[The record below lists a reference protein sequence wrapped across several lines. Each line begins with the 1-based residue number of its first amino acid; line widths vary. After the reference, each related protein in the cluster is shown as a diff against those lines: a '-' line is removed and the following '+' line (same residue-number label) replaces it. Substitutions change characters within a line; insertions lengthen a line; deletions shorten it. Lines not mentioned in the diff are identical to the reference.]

1 MTEQE
6 KLEQEYKAFADY
18 LNSGMLE
25 QDHGIVLD
33 KIEEKKEN
41 EKRIE
46 DIVTDEFIAK
56 MEELSNPVYQNLYA
70 KELLGIEMET
80 NTNAESN

>member
-25 QDHGIVLD
+25 QDHRIVLD
-33 KIEEKKEN
+33 KVEEKKEN

-46 DIVTDEFIAK
+46 DLITDEFIAK
-56 MEELSNPVYQNLYA
+56 MEELSNPVYQNLYS

>member
-1 MTEQE
+1 M
-6 KLEQEYKAFADY
+6 
-18 LNSGMLE
+18 
-25 QDHGIVLD
+25 
-33 KIEEKKEN
+33 KEN

-46 DIVTDEFIAK
+46 DIITDEFIAK